1 MLLKVGYTGSS
12 GNAYYID
19 HDGEIL
25 LLDAGVGIKEIK
37 QMIDFRVGDISGCV
51 VTHRHADHVKS
62 AEKLSTMGIRVYK
75 PYELETKKLKT
86 MIGGFRVTSFDVPH
100 DGVECR
106 AFIIEVGGK
115 TILYAT
121 DFEYIPY
128 KLKSLNLNVML
139 IECNYQDD
147 LLNAEND
154 HRDHVYRGHASMHTV
169 ADFVA
174 ENATDALTDI
184 VLCHASES
192 GALDKQNAVNVI
204 QNIAPETTRV
214 HMAEKGLTIEF

>member
-12 GNAYYID
+12 GNAYFID

-37 QMIDFRVGDISGCV
+37 QMIDFRVGDISGCI
-51 VTHRHADHVKS
+51 VTHAHQDHVKS
-62 AEKLSTMGIRVYK
+62 ADKLSTMGIRVYK

-100 DGVECR
+100 DRVECR
-106 AFIIEVGGK
+106 AFIIEVGRK

-154 HRDHVYRGHASMHTV
+154 HRDHVYRGHSSLCTV

-192 GALDKQNAVNVI
+192 GALDKHNAVNVI

-214 HMAEKGLTIEF
+214 HMAERGLTIEF